1 MSEQPRDPAKATAPV
16 DPRLDAAQREAV
28 LHPGPTLRI
37 LAGPGSGKTRVLTS
51 RVLRRV
57 DDGSADPR
65 HVLALTFTRRAA
77 GEVRQR
83 LRIAGIRDIA
93 NVGTFHAVALQQL
106 RQNRVDNGR
115 FAPEIVS
122 SRAATLRSLAPREP
136 NIGSVIAEIE
146 RSAARGINAAGLA
159 RRSAS
164 RGGGSNPAAH
174 LYALY
179 EKYKKRKGLLDFDDI
194 LRECTALMRDD
205 PHFAAAQRWRFRHL
219 FVDEYQDV
227 NQTQFELLQTWLGGR
242 DDLCVVGDP
251 DQAIYGWNGA
261 DARYL
266 TDFTRWFPAAVT
278 VELTTNHRSTAPVV
292 AAATAVLGERN
303 IGERNVIVRKPT
315 GPDPTVSSHET
326 PAEEATDLSNR
337 LRWKHGEGGTWSSY
351 AILARTNAQLNVI
364 ADALTTAQIPYRIQG
379 RGGGSNEPG
388 AAATLKAL
396 VSSSDHFPTV
406 LADLESD
413 ETLERG
419 SESVLELG
427 REFAGGSA
435 NATGEGFS
443 QWMRTVRSNDI
454 SSSADGVDLVT
465 FHAAKGLEWKH
476 ISIVGFEDGL
486 VPMNNNDEE
495 RRLGYVALTR
505 AEISVHLSWCKLRP
519 RAGLMEQRSPSP
531 WLADIAAN
539 IAPGVPAPADQV
551 GGHMQTARSAT
562 SKPTATPSRGRI
574 EAWRDTTARARR
586 IEPQAIMADRHLDV
600 LSLNRPQTLDDI
612 CALTGLSRLRVERD
626 GQAILDALNC

>member
-1 MSEQPRDPAKATAPV
+1 MSEQPRDPTQAMTPV

-37 LAGPGSGKTRVLTS
+37 LAGPGSGKTRVLTT

-77 GEVRQR
+77 GELRRRLSVAGVR
-83 LRIAGIRDIA
+83 DVA

-106 RQNRVDNGR
+106 RQSRADRGR
-115 FAPEIVS
+115 LGPEIVS
-122 SRAATLRSLAPREP
+122 SRAAVLRSLAPREH
-136 NIGSVIAEIE
+136 NINSVIAEIE
-146 RSAARGINAAGLA
+146 RSAARGLDASGLA
-159 RRSAS
+159 RRSAAR
-164 RGGGSNPAAH
+164 RGGPNPAAE
-174 LYALY
+174 LFALY
-179 EKYKKRKGLLDFDDI
+179 EKHKKRKGLLDFDDI
-194 LRECTALMRDD
+194 LRECTNLMRDD

-219 FVDEYQDV
+219 FVDEFQDV
-227 NQTQFELLQTWLGGR
+227 NNTQFELLRAWLGER

-266 TDFTRWFPAAVT
+266 TDFALWYPAAIT
-278 VELTTNHRSTAPVV
+278 VELTTNHRSAAPVV
-292 AAATAVLGERN
+292 AAATAVLGKRD
-303 IGERNVIVRKPT
+303 VTVRKPT

-326 PAEEATDLSNR
+326 PVHEATDLANR
-337 LRWKHGEGGTWSSY
+337 LRWKHGRGGSWSSHSV
-351 AILARTNAQLNVI
+351 LARTNAQLNVI
-364 ADALTTAQIPYRIQG
+364 ADALAASNIPHRIQG
-379 RGGGSNEPG
+379 RGAGSNEPG

-396 VSSSDHFPTV
+396 VSSSHRFPTV

-413 ETLERG
+413 ETLEEG

-454 SSSADGVDLVT
+454 NPSADGVDLVT

-476 ISIVGFEDGL
+476 ISIVGFENGL
-486 VPMNNNDEE
+486 VPMNKTDEE
-495 RRLGYVALTR
+495 RRLAYVALTR
-505 AEISVHLSWCKLRP
+505 AEISVHLSWCELRP
-519 RAGLMEQRSPSP
+519 RAGLMEKRSPSP

-539 IAPGVPAPADQV
+539 IAPEVPAAADQV
-551 GGHMQTARSAT
+551 EGHMKSARSAT
-562 SKPTATPSRGRI
+562 SKPGAKRARVNLET
-574 EAWRDTTARARR
+574 WRDTTARARDVD
-586 IEPQAIMADRHLDV
+586 PQAIIADRHLDV
-600 LSLNRPQTLDDI
+600 LSLGHPRTIDEI
-612 CALTGLSRLRVERD
+612 CSLTGLSRLRVERD
-626 GQAILDALNC
+626 GQAILDALNS